1 MDDSSGDYDEADSQ
15 YVPGNWAIYVGV
27 ILAVVILFY
36 FIEPKVSAS
45 CKKSSGPDR
54 MHPVGVLNKMTLGSL
69 PNDEDSAT
77 DGLEL
82 SLIEEGK
89 LD

>member
-1 MDDSSGDYDEADSQ
+1 MDDGSGDYDDVDSQ
-15 YVPGNWAIYVGV
+15 YLPSNWAIYLGV

-45 CKKSSGPDR
+45 CKKTSAPNR
-54 MHPVGVLNKMTLGSL
+54 MQPLGVLNKMTLGSL

-89 LD
+89 MD